1 MKSVAQALPTYT
13 MSTFELPSKICDNL
27 DALMCRFWW
36 NPKKQEGMYLAWKA
50 RNHLYQPK
58 ENGGLGFRHTKDFN
72 KALIGKLAW
81 MVATKSDSLCM
92 RMLRSKYK
100 VRENWLRRDDAKNGS
115 RKAIEKAKHLL
126 VKGACYVV
134 GDGKS
139 IDVWRDSWIP
149 WVEGFKPKPKD
160 DTVNCNPLMVGNFR
174 AGPEVW
180 VAQAPPNFGCS
191 LIIKY

>member
-1 MKSVAQALPTYT
+1 M
-13 MSTFELPSKICDNL
+13 
-27 DALMCRFWW
+27 
-36 NPKKQEGMYLAWKA
+36 AWKA
-50 RNHLYQPK
+50 WNHLYQPK

-134 GDGKS
+134 GDG
-139 IDVWRDSWIP
+139 
-149 WVEGFKPKPKD
+149 
-160 DTVNCNPLMVGNFR
+160 
-174 AGPEVW
+174 
-180 VAQAPPNFGCS
+180 
-191 LIIKY
+191 